1 MKELN
6 MRELKIKHKK
16 AELKI
21 GKTIIP
27 ITIQIIRFKRGEIYE
42 LDTLLH
48 PYDIFNVI
56 CDDDDK
62 ELISQ
67 PNFGIPCIL
76 PSGEKINDILWHME
90 NVGVTEEILQ
100 ICDKMSDTHKF
111 NDGDSVL
118 IHKDFTINLIDNT
131 TLTKD

>member
-1 MKELN
+1 

-21 GKTIIP
+21 SKTIIP
-27 ITIQIIRFKRGEIYE
+27 ITIQTISFKRGEIYE

-48 PYDIFNVI
+48 PYDIFNII
-56 CDDDDK
+56 CDDDK

-76 PSGEKINDILWHME
+76 PSGEKINDISYR
-90 NVGVTEEILQ
+90 I
-100 ICDKMSDTHKF
+100 I
-111 NDGDSVL
+111 
-118 IHKDFTINLIDNT
+118 
-131 TLTKD
+131 